1 MVKCHPFAS
10 DSYNTASKIRLSNFC
25 WLNTYNGSVNDCAVF
40 TGCSGSQSS
49 TMHRLLSDVD
59 STCVSVR
66 QSASEQLCEAMDHRL
81 GKLAT
86 VRHMWDIERSAG
98 TVYPPR
104 TKPAACTQHS
114 AVTSHWT
121 RSETWSH
128 MHTHSQHSIGNVKC
142 QQTVLSTYECP
153 WSFALAKITDPSAK
167 KMRILPYSIQVLGLQ
182 LSLANKKS
190 HHWW

>member
-1 MVKCHPFAS
+1 M
-10 DSYNTASKIRLSNFC
+10 
-25 WLNTYNGSVNDCAVF
+25 AVLTIVGHDEVF
-40 TGCSGSQSS
+40 LRYFLDAVEVSHRQC
-49 TMHRLLSDVD
+49 RLLSDVD

-81 GKLAT
+81 GRLAT
-86 VRHMWDIERSAG
+86 VRRMWDIERSAG

-128 MHTHSQHSIGNVKC
+128 MHTNTTFNRQCQMPTNSSIHIRVSMKLCSC
-142 QQTVLSTYECP
+142 Q
-153 WSFALAKITDPSAK
+153 D
-167 KMRILPYSIQVLGLQ
+167 
-182 LSLANKKS
+182 N
-190 HHWW
+190 